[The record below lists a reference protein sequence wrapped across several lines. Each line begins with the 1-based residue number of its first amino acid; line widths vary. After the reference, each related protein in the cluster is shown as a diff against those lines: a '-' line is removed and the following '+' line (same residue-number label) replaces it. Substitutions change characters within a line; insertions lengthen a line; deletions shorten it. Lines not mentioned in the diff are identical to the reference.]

1 MTFLMKAQ
9 FSQNLLLLFLVFF
22 SGCAP
27 VLSQS
32 LIDESDQN
40 VLFGDLQR
48 NTERYAG
55 KSVLFGGT
63 IIRVGNDPSGGWA
76 EILQRPLGYRLEPE
90 MHDQVGGRF
99 LVRTQEVLDEQIFSK
114 GRKITLVGKVEGKE
128 TRSLD
133 QTSYEYP
140 LLRAQEYHLW
150 PLGTDRYRSG
160 PDVHFSIGVFG
171 SF

>member
-1 MTFLMKAQ
+1 MV
-9 FSQNLLLLFLVFF
+9 LFLS

-32 LIDESDQN
+32 LIDESNRN

-48 NTERYAG
+48 NTERYIG
-55 KSVLFGGT
+55 QSILFGGT

-90 MHDQVGGRF
+90 LNDQVGGRF
-99 LVRTQEVLDEQIFSK
+99 LLLTNNILDDQIFSK

-128 TRSLD
+128 SRSLD
-133 QTSYEYP
+133 QITYDYP
-140 LLRAQEYHLW
+140 LLRVKEYHLW
-150 PLGTDRYRSG
+150 PVGRYRTG
-160 PDVHFSIGVFG
+160 PDVHFSIGIFG